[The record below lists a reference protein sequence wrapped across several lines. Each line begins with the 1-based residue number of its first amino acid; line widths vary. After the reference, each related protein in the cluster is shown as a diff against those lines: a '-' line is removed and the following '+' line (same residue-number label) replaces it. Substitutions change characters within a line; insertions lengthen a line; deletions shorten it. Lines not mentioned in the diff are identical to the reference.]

1 MQPRFFG
8 SDVQRRMQ
16 RIAHE
21 LSPLLKDQPAY
32 GTEGRMWGIDEP
44 EVADVD
50 KVAALSRLQGATV
63 NHYVLKSREAQFA
76 AEYAER
82 GFSNDRWDQFMGRRD
97 CLTICSDYLAN
108 FELPDQYQLH
118 QIGPETSTHLL
129 DALEETAA
137 ACGVLPPMT
146 PVLFGQVCNA
156 AYFCLEAP
164 DGGVAACAGACL
176 RNHPES
182 HFGKA
187 SWWGM
192 LATRDQDRGQSLSL
206 YLGAL
211 AVRYMFENFGVEEFY
226 TGVRSD
232 NHVSRHICQKLGFR
246 DSEYGCLAILDPTSF
261 GEGGYTK

>member
-1 MQPRFFG
+1 MKPRFFG
-8 SDVQRRMQ
+8 TKVQKRMQ
-16 RIAHE
+16 RIAYE
-21 LSPLLKDQPAY
+21 LSPLLQDQSAF
-32 GTEGRMWGIDEP
+32 GTEGRMWAIDGPDFAE
-44 EVADVD
+44 VD
-50 KVAALSRLQGATV
+50 KVAALALLQGATA
-63 NHYVLKSREAQFA
+63 NHYVLKSQEARFA
-76 AEYAER
+76 EEYAEK
-82 GFSNDRWDQFMGRRD
+82 GLVNDRWDQFMGGLQ
-97 CLTICSDYLAN
+97 CLTICEEYLAN
-108 FELPDQYQLH
+108 FELPDQYHLH
-118 QIGPETSTHLL
+118 QLSPETPAHIL

-146 PVLFGQVCNA
+146 PVLFGQMRNA

-176 RNHPES
+176 RNHIES
-182 HFGKA
+182 RFGKA

-211 AVRYMFENFGVEEFY
+211 AARTMHEKFGVEEFY

-232 NHVSRHICQKLGFR
+232 NHVSRHVCQKLGVH
-246 DSEYGCLAILDPTSF
+246 DSEYACLAILDPAAF